1 MRYFY
6 YNPIKPLLIIL
17 FASLAFIILQPILV
31 AYADDATSKP
41 LKEVPLSV
49 TSKTVITRKP
59 PKVKKVKTM
68 DGGGVIVAKV
78 TIE

>member
-41 LKEVPLSV
+41 IKGGAVICNTEYGNYK
-49 TSKTVITRKP
+49 KTPR
-59 PKVKKVKTM
+59 VKKLKMM
-68 DGGGVIVAKV
+68 DGGGVMMAK
-78 TIE
+78 